1 VPALTYEHLVPF
13 LTFASVIAIG
23 GGIIAVR
30 VARRE
35 PIKARLQRDDL
46 LASPGTKP
54 KSMDV
59 VQRLGSTLSGSKGAS
74 SQLKQQL
81 IQAGYHEPGAPSIYI
96 GSKLL
101 LLAAGFGA
109 SASTL
114 LPLPIPLH
122 YKVLGIAMASVLLS
136 FLPNFYVSVRRSKRR
151 LDVQIHLAD
160 AVDLLEICVSSGMGL
175 DMAWNSV
182 SDEVRRVSTTL
193 ADEMALTNLEIHL
206 GAQRAQA
213 MRNMAYRTGAEEI
226 SSLVATIVQSD
237 RFGTSIADALRV
249 FATSMREQRSQKA
262 EEAAEKMAVMLLFPM
277 VLCIFP
283 AMLIVVAAP
292 SVITFFK
299 TVGGQ

>member
-1 VPALTYEHLVPF
+1 VPSLTYEHLVPF

-23 GGIIAVR
+23 GGIIAAR
-30 VARRE
+30 VARRD
-35 PIKARLQRDDL
+35 PIKARLRGEDL
-46 LASPGTKP
+46 PAPGTKP

-59 VQRLGSTLSGSKGAS
+59 VERLGTSLSGQKGAS
-74 SQLKQQL
+74 SKLKQQL

-101 LLAAGFGA
+101 LLVAGFGI

-114 LPLPIPLH
+114 LPLPVAIH
-122 YKVLGIAMASVLLS
+122 WKVLGIAMVSGLLS
-136 FLPNFYVSVRRSKRR
+136 FLPNFWVSVRRGKRR

-182 SDEVRRVSTTL
+182 SDEMRRVSTTL

-206 GAQRAQA
+206 GAPRAQA
-213 MRNMAYRTGAEEI
+213 MRNMAARTGAEEI
-226 SSLVATIVQSD
+226 SSMVATIVQSD

-299 TVGGQ
+299 TVGG

>member
-1 VPALTYEHLVPF
+1 
-13 LTFASVIAIG
+13 
-23 GGIIAVR
+23 
-30 VARRE
+30 
-35 PIKARLQRDDL
+35 
-46 LASPGTKP
+46 
-54 KSMDV
+54 
-59 VQRLGSTLSGSKGAS
+59 
-74 SQLKQQL
+74 
-81 IQAGYHEPGAPSIYI
+81 
-96 GSKLL
+96 
-101 LLAAGFGA
+101 
-109 SASTL
+109 
-114 LPLPIPLH
+114 
-122 YKVLGIAMASVLLS
+122 VLGIAMISALFS
-136 FLPNFYVSVRRSKRR
+136 FLPNFWVSVRRDRRR

-182 SDEVRRVSTTL
+182 SDEMRRVSTTL

-206 GAQRAQA
+206 GAPRAQA
-213 MRNMAYRTGAEEI
+213 MRNMAARTGAEEI
-226 SSLVATIVQSD
+226 SSMVATIVQSD

-299 TVGGQ
+299 TVGG

>member
-1 VPALTYEHLVPF
+1 VPALSYEHLVPF

-23 GGIIAVR
+23 GGIIAAR
-30 VARRE
+30 VARRD
-35 PIKARLQRDDL
+35 PIKARLQKDDL
-46 LASPGTKP
+46 LAPQGTKP

-59 VQRLGSTLSGSKGAS
+59 VERLGSTLSGTKGAS

-81 IQAGYHEPGAPSIYI
+81 IQAGYHEPSAPSIYI

-101 LLAAGFGA
+101 LLLAGFGA
-109 SASTL
+109 SASAL
-114 LPLPIPLH
+114 LPLPIAIH
-122 YKVLGIAMASVLLS
+122 YKVLGIAMIPALLS
-136 FLPNFYVSVRRSKRR
+136 FLPNFWVSVRRSKRR

-182 SDEVRRVSTTL
+182 SDEMRRVSTTL

-206 GAQRAQA
+206 GAPRAQA
-213 MRNMAYRTGAEEI
+213 MRNMAGRTGAEEI
-226 SSLVATIVQSD
+226 SSMVATIVQSD

-299 TVGGQ
+299 TVGG